1 MLSAENSGKPF
12 DGRGFARTPLGEFT
26 ALPDLLAGGKGVAA
40 VVKVRGAQLPAQI

>member
-1 MLSAENSGKPF
+1 VLKTVENLSEVGALP
-12 DGRGFARTPLGEFT
+12 RTPLGEFT